1 MSGAVPA
8 WFAWILGRSDMAAC
22 GKATPSLLLP
32 LPEGKARGEGEQAA
46 DFGLRISGFFRASAF
61 GFRIFAI
68 ALCCAGCSTTPQS
81 HSNSNL
87 LPPLRPYVQEV
98 ANELGMVSPER
109 RVVLDEIAANVVALL
124 KAGKPAQMT
133 FICTH
138 NSRRSHMSQIWAQTA
153 AYYYGLDKIYAFSGG
168 TEATACN
175 CRTVAAM
182 RRVGFG
188 IEDATS
194 GDNPVYLVR
203 YAEDRSPISAYSK
216 LYNAAPNPKRDFI
229 ALMTCS
235 VADKSCPVVHG
246 ALARYAIHYADP
258 RLCDDTPTETAAY
271 NERCRE
277 IAREMFYIMA
287 EVRRQ
292 RDGVAVASRP

>member
-109 RVVLDEIAANVVALL
+109 RVVLDELAANVVALL
-124 KAGKPAQMT
+124 KAVKP
-133 FICTH
+133 
-138 NSRRSHMSQIWAQTA
+138 
-153 AYYYGLDKIYAFSGG
+153 
-168 TEATACN
+168 
-175 CRTVAAM
+175 
-182 RRVGFG
+182 
-188 IEDATS
+188 
-194 GDNPVYLVR
+194 
-203 YAEDRSPISAYSK
+203 
-216 LYNAAPNPKRDFI
+216 
-229 ALMTCS
+229 
-235 VADKSCPVVHG
+235 
-246 ALARYAIHYADP
+246 
-258 RLCDDTPTETAAY
+258 
-271 NERCRE
+271 
-277 IAREMFYIMA
+277 
-287 EVRRQ
+287 
-292 RDGVAVASRP
+292 